1 MRVKV
6 SVNIDKEVYE
16 KAHSLGINVSK
27 ASENY
32 LRMLIQSIES
42 AQNPAVLNP
51 CSSQENGV
59 VRSPRFE
66 PGSSAWQATVSS
78 VGDVDWVAFRWFVEA
93 DHRPRVASQLCSNAE
108 KYASCLFKRDFSQV
122 QALDV
127 SVRKNVMSGLSAL
140 SKFLGCYGEFKG
152 LVKAYDLQ
160 WVGKNADAVFIERM
174 TKTQSHD
181 EVWVWIREVKVNH
194 PALEAFMDLIS
205 VSGMRLSEAVNSYN
219 LIVKLAGEKK
229 LDTYFNGEKGWLEHF
244 HFPDLFIRDSKKT
257 FVSFVPFELVE
268 KISKVQ
274 ALGGVRL
281 KGEVNRFSDIRELHA
296 TFMTRFLKKEEIDFL
311 HGRVTS
317 GVFMQNYFNP
327 SLISD
332 LKARAFQGI
341 AEIQEKIK
349 T

>member
-1 MRVKV
+1 
-6 SVNIDKEVYE
+6 
-16 KAHSLGINVSK
+16 
-27 ASENY
+27 
-32 LRMLIQSIES
+32 
-42 AQNPAVLNP
+42 
-51 CSSQENGV
+51 
-59 VRSPRFE
+59 
-66 PGSSAWQATVSS
+66 
-78 VGDVDWVAFRWFVEA
+78 
-93 DHRPRVASQLCSNAE
+93 
-108 KYASCLFKRDFSQV
+108 
-122 QALDV
+122 
-127 SVRKNVMSGLSAL
+127 
-140 SKFLGCYGEFKG
+140 
-152 LVKAYDLQ
+152 
-160 WVGKNADAVFIERM
+160 M